1 VRGECTRSVEGLS
14 PRAAAPT
21 GGSLEFGQQSAH
33 SAILARMNGPELT
46 VASPKPPRLRSL
58 DVLRGATIAGMILVN
73 NPGSWSHIYAPL
85 KHAAWHGCTPTDL
98 VFPFFLFMVGVSIPL
113 ALGLRVDAADGS
125 ARAAVPKV
133 LRRGLL
139 LFALGLVLAGFPKYD
154 LATIRVMGVL
164 QRIALCYVGAALLF
178 LFTRPRTQGAVL
190 LVCLLGYWPLLTLTP
205 VPGHGA
211 PDIGSQA
218 HHIAAWVDRAVLG
231 VHTYRGG
238 VYDPEGLLS
247 TMPALATTLFGVFVG
262 ALLRGTAAPRNTAR
276 TLAIAGIALTA
287 LGWLWGLVFPLNKPL
302 WTSSYAVFTGGLAM
316 LSLAACVVVF
326 DVGADSRAKRLVARP
341 LTVFG
346 VNAITVF
353 VGSGI
358 LARCVGRL
366 WKLDDGRTLQ
376 QALYA
381 WLQAAPGLAPV
392 QASLAYALLWIC
404 GWTLVLE
411 VLYRRGIVLKV

>member
-1 VRGECTRSVEGLS
+1 M
-14 PRAAAPT
+14 PA
-21 GGSLEFGQQSAH
+21 
-33 SAILARMNGPELT
+33 PELADT
-46 VASPKPPRLRSL
+46 SLAQPRLRSL

-73 NPGSWSHIYAPL
+73 NPGSWGHIYAPL

-113 ALGLRVDAADGS
+113 ALGRRVLAADGS
-125 ARAAVPKV
+125 VRAAVPKV
-133 LRRGLL
+133 LRRGVV
-139 LFALGLVLAGFPKYD
+139 LFALGLVLAGFPTYD
-154 LATIRVMGVL
+154 LTTIRVMGVL

-178 LFTRPRTQGAVL
+178 LFTRPRTQGAAL

-211 PDIGSQA
+211 PDIDTQA

-247 TMPALATTLFGVFVG
+247 TIPALATTLFGVFVG
-262 ALLRGTAAPRNTAR
+262 ALLRGRVAPRTAAR
-276 TLAIAGIALTA
+276 TIAIAGVVLTGI
-287 LGWLWGLVFPLNKPL
+287 GWLWGLVFPINKPL
-302 WTSSYAVFTGGLAM
+302 WTSSYAVYTGGLAM
-316 LSLAACVVVF
+316 LALAGCVVLF
-326 DVGADSRAKRLVARP
+326 DVGGDSRAKRFVARP
-341 LTVFG
+341 LMVYG

-353 VGSGI
+353 VGSGL

-366 WKLDDGRTLQ
+366 WKLEDGRTLQ
-376 QALYA
+376 QAAFA

-392 QASLAYALLWIC
+392 QASLVYALLWVC
-404 GWTLVLE
+404 GWYVVLE
-411 VLYRRGIVLKV
+411 LMYRRGIVLKV

>member
-1 VRGECTRSVEGLS
+1 M
-14 PRAAAPT
+14 
-21 GGSLEFGQQSAH
+21 H
-33 SAILARMNGPELT
+33 GPEL
-46 VASPKPPRLRSL
+46 AEAPIAQPRLRSL

-73 NPGSWSHIYAPL
+73 NPGSWAHIHAPL

-113 ALGLRVDAADGS
+113 ALGRRVDAADGS
-125 ARAAVPKV
+125 ASAAVPKV
-133 LRRGLL
+133 LRRGLI

-164 QRIALCYVGAALLF
+164 QRIALCYVSAALLF

-211 PDIGSQA
+211 PDIGTQA
-218 HHIAAWVDRAVLG
+218 HHIAAWVDRKVLG

-247 TMPALATTLFGVFVG
+247 TIPALATTLFGVFAG
-262 ALLRGTAAPRNTAR
+262 ALLRGRVPPRTAAR
-276 TLAIAGIALTA
+276 TIAIAGVVLTA
-287 LGWLWGLVFPLNKPL
+287 LGWLWGLVFPINKPL
-302 WTSSYAVFTGGLAM
+302 WTSSYAVYTGGLAM
-316 LSLAACVVVF
+316 LTLAACVALF
-326 DVGADSRAKRLVARP
+326 DLGADSRAKRLVARP
-341 LTVFG
+341 FMVYG

-358 LARCVGRL
+358 LASCVGRL
-366 WKLDDGRTLQ
+366 WKLEDGRTLQ
-376 QALYA
+376 QALYT
-381 WLQAAPGLAPV
+381 WLQTAFGSAPI
-392 QASLAYALLWIC
+392 QASLLYALLWVG
-404 GWTLVLE
+404 GWYVVLE